1 MGKVRTEHIKRMA
14 KELVRRF
21 PNKFS
26 NNFEENKLVVKML
39 LQGTTTRVR
48 NQVAGYITHIYSGME
63 TPTSSESREENE

>member
-1 MGKVRTEHIKRMA
+1 MGKVRTEHIKRIA

-26 NNFEENKLVVKML
+26 NNFEENKRVVNML

-48 NQVAGYITHIYSGME
+48 NQIAGYITHIYSGME
-63 TPTSSESREENE
+63 TPTSNESQEEGE